1 MSLGNYH
8 SVAVTP
14 TGKVFTWGRGEY
26 RLGHGNTNGNNENI
40 MNPKQ
45 VKSLLGKAV
54 TQVSCSNHTAIVTRG
69 GELFT
74 W

>member
-1 MSLGNYH
+1 M
-8 SVAVTP
+8 
-14 TGKVFTWGRGEY
+14 K
-26 RLGHGNTNGNNENI
+26 
-40 MNPKQ
+40 PKQ

-54 TQVSCSNHTAIVTRG
+54 TQVCCSYHTAVVTRE